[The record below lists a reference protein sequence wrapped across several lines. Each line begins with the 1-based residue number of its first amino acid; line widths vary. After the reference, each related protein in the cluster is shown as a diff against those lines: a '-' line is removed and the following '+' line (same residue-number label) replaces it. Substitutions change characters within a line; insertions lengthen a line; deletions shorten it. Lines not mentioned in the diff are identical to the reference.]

1 MSSAEVGEEHL
12 KKTLLTGTKVKDIL
26 SELKEWLGRA
36 HFEVADPNKSEL
48 LKICNDPSRDKAFQ
62 PLLIELG
69 IYNKVTLSD

>member
-26 SELKEWLGRA
+26 SELKEWLVRA

-48 LKICNDPSRDKAFQ
+48 LRICNDLSRDEAFQ
-62 PLLIELG
+62 PLLIELDPFTTP
-69 IYNKVTLSD
+69 YV